1 MYRLIYCPQPI
12 LIYLCVVVFFSY
24 RNWTLVSKYQNIS
37 LPLFLSEKRIS
48 INLFKTRIDQEYV
61 HVIRNW
67 HNILKSFTRF
77 LLLYWIYCFVIM
89 RWVAIWRINHVV
101 EKVFCYYITIS
112 WNYETPSS
120 DRVILQILEAY
131 YLQFN
136 AWYALFQSMISVLQN
151 EMVVV
156 FF

>member
-1 MYRLIYCPQPI
+1 
-12 LIYLCVVVFFSY
+12 
-24 RNWTLVSKYQNIS
+24 
-37 LPLFLSEKRIS
+37 
-48 INLFKTRIDQEYV
+48 
-61 HVIRNW
+61 
-67 HNILKSFTRF
+67 
-77 LLLYWIYCFVIM
+77 M

-101 EKVFCYYITIS
+101 EKVFCYNITIS
-112 WNYETPSS
+112 WNNEIPSS

-156 FF
+156 FFFCNAVVNNAMVWNLKNASHGTNEIQNKYFFGKNSKQRKGNNVSYYN

>member
-1 MYRLIYCPQPI
+1 MRC
-12 LIYLCVVVFFSY
+12 CFFFSY
-24 RNWTLVSKYQNIS
+24 RNWTLVSKYRNIYLS
-37 LPLFLSEKRIS
+37 LFLSEKRIS
-48 INLFKTRIDQEYV
+48 INLFKTRIDQEYI

-67 HNILKSFTRF
+67 HKILKSFTRF
-77 LLLYWIYCFVIM
+77 LLLYWTYCFVII

-101 EKVFCYYITIS
+101 EKVFCYNITIS
-112 WNYETPSS
+112 WNNEIPSS

-156 FF
+156 FFLAMLSLTMLWFEI